1 MGKVG
6 TAPVLIYLGRGR
18 PGSLTAKLRVMP
30 FEDDKVAGIVAQARF
45 KPMNSGFLLLE
56 NAETLVMECN
66 HPQDPTGMKEA
77 LRRYFVVYFHLSVPW
92 TDIVIRELSES
103 DKDDAEG
110 AEGGSEESP
119 TVSGP
124 SQTPTEVR
132 VVDEGSDDER
142 AVALRRADPIEDRPA
157 DPAVAV
163 DPELARQV
171 AHLAQ
176 EIDRLTRN
184 GRDDATSQGTVETL
198 LQRLP
203 PERAL
208 LAMISDPDSAEAAD
222 TSVEPVSDALTADD
236 AGIATVADALLAGV
250 TRTAREAGVIGAG
263 EGGDRGHI
271 EAMVRSVWAAAPGAS
286 ALDMLGKLMPL
297 LGSILGTGDTRRIR
311 GLLGLKASAVR
322 DVAWRDA
329 SQLWQAASEQVAGQI
344 ERLRSVLRADSDPDL
359 QNDCE

>member
-1 MGKVG
+1 M
-6 TAPVLIYLGRGR
+6 
-18 PGSLTAKLRVMP
+18 
-30 FEDDKVAGIVAQARF
+30 
-45 KPMNSGFLLLE
+45 
-56 NAETLVMECN
+56 
-66 HPQDPTGMKEA
+66 
-77 LRRYFVVYFHLSVPW
+77 
-92 TDIVIRELSES
+92 
-103 DKDDAEG
+103 
-110 AEGGSEESP
+110 
-119 TVSGP
+119 SGP
-124 SQTPTEVR
+124 SQTPIEVR

-250 TRTAREAGVIGAG
+250 TRIAREAEVIGAG

-329 SQLWQAASEQVAGQI
+329 SQLWQAACEQVAGQI
-344 ERLRSVLRADSDPDL
+344 EQLLRSVLRADSDPDL
-359 QNDCE
+359 QIIANDDLAGLITGITKPVQGAIDDLARGTAELAGVRRRIRQIADYLASAPSKSKPATPIRSALRSRSAAPFPGRWPRSRKSFASH